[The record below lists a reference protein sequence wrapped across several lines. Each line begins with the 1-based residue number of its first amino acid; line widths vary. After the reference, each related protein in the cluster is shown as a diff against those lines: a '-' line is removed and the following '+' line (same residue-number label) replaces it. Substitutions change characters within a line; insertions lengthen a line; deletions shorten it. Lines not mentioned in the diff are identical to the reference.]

1 MVDSEAFVTGNA
13 WWLLARNAF
22 GTKSLRNCD
31 RVRQHTSLL
40 SFRPGESLQRALAQH
55 VLDQL
60 DDRLQDI
67 HILGH
72 SFGGQAALDIALI
85 ASERV
90 RSLTM
95 ICSRDTPYPPFG
107 SVAAALRRGGAVD
120 INAAMSRQFRPEE
133 AQAKGSVVKY
143 ARPCL
148 QHADRNSCAAALE
161 GIAKF
166 DRSLFVSRLDLSVTL
181 IAAEFDHVSQLSL
194 GDPPSSSGAT
204 TVAHCAALP
213 APGGIRSKQATRPS
227 TSSRSSA
234 TPGSR
239 FP

>member
-1 MVDSEAFVTGNA
+1 VTGNA

-72 SFGGQAALDIALI
+72 SFGGQVALDIALI
-85 ASERV
+85 APERV

-95 ICSRDTPYPPFG
+95 ICSCDTPYPPFG
-107 SVAAALRRGGAVD
+107 SVAAALRCGDAPPTGGE
-120 INAAMSRQFRPEE
+120 M
-133 AQAKGSVVKY
+133 
-143 ARPCL
+143 
-148 QHADRNSCAAALE
+148 
-161 GIAKF
+161 
-166 DRSLFVSRLDLSVTL
+166 
-181 IAAEFDHVSQLSL
+181 
-194 GDPPSSSGAT
+194 
-204 TVAHCAALP
+204 
-213 APGGIRSKQATRPS
+213 S
-227 TSSRSSA
+227 TSAACRHSRPVRRRS
-234 TPGSR
+234 
-239 FP
+239 